1 MDNLRDHG
9 DPPSNESA
17 SDSEKE
23 HEVASDQNV
32 DSLVTDFVQAH
43 ERPTT
48 SASKSPA
55 SAPRLPYPVV
65 IPQRRPGNKQ
75 RGFVE
80 AYAPALG
87 QYDIDQ
93 DTFLEFIRA
102 MNKAIKQNAWLAAI
116 QLAAVG
122 ASFVP
127 NGIAAGVSLAVQF
140 VAGAIAQAEA
150 KWRTNS
156 FLDRMNREFFR
167 PRGLFCLLMSYNPIT
182 MAPKSAGDDPDAVS
196 KALLSSSSTSKQTLT
211 ARTKKNLRNP
221 VAATAEG
228 EDSLP
233 TSTAPLI
240 YPETI
245 GVDRPRS
252 PGEPEQKQ
260 KLGARLNQYFDKR
273 AQARYAKES
282 NGDILSNPEPVQF
295 KNKYLDP
302 NSAASNGGLLGLVS
316 GGRLT
321 RDPEKVKQSTQAAMA
336 SQEQAIR
343 EQQSAMMV
351 AMQQQLQAM
360 NLPPEQQ
367 QEYLKQ
373 YQDLYSLQ
381 LQQIQQQSDLVEKGQ
396 WQRRIVRDILY
407 LMIVDMPSDAEMAVA
422 RGQLNSAGQVQPT
435 DDVRFTAVDI

>member
-1 MDNLRDHG
+1 MCNLQDHG
-9 DPPSNESA
+9 DPSSNESA
-17 SDSEKE
+17 SDYEE
-23 HEVASDQNV
+23 GHEVTSDQNV
-32 DSLVTDFVQAH
+32 DSLVTDFIHAH

-48 SASKSPA
+48 SASRSAA
-55 SAPRLPYPVV
+55 SAAKLPHPVV

-75 RGFVE
+75 RGFVK

-87 QYDIDQ
+87 QYGIDQ

-102 MNKAIKQNAWLAAI
+102 MNKAVQQNAWLAAI

-127 NGIAAGVSLAVQF
+127 NGIATGVSLAVQF
-140 VAGAIAQAEA
+140 VASAIAQAEA
-150 KWRTNS
+150 KW
-156 FLDRMNREFFR
+156 REFFR
-167 PRGLFCLLMSYNPIT
+167 PRGLFCLLMSYNPIAMGT
-182 MAPKSAGDDPDAVS
+182 QSAREDPDALS
-196 KALLSSSSTSKQTLT
+196 KALLSSSPTSKQKLT
-211 ARTKKNLRNP
+211 ARAKKNLRNP
-221 VAATAEG
+221 IAATAEG
-228 EDSLP
+228 EENLP

-245 GVDRPRS
+245 GVEKPRS

-260 KLGARLNQYFDKR
+260 KLGDRLNQYFDKR

-282 NGDILSNPEPVQF
+282 NRDILSNPQPVQF

-302 NSAASNGGLLGLVS
+302 NSAVSNGGLLGLVS

-321 RDPEKVKQSTQAAMA
+321 RDPDKIKQSTQAAMA

-343 EQQSAMMV
+343 EQQSAMM
-351 AMQQQLQAM
+351 ATMQQQLQAM

-407 LMIVDMPSDAEMAVA
+407 LMIVDMPSDAEMAAA
-422 RGQLNSAGQVQPT
+422 RRQLNSAGQAEPT
-435 DDVRFTAVDI
+435 EDVKFTTVDV